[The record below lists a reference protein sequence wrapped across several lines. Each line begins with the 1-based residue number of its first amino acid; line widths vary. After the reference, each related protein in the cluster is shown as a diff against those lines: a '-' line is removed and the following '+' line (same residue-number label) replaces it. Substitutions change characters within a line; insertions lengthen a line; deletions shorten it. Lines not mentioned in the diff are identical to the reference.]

1 MWPRLLRYTRMI
13 GLTISV
19 MLIFTSTDPAAAQR
33 RRPTAMEDD
42 QIVAEAQMV
51 ESGEHV
57 EVYQHRLVVNP
68 AFLKL
73 AEDAY
78 QKLEQLMGV
87 KYDEATLGRKVRI
100 YISDFVS
107 VSHVWKGY
115 NHPTE
120 PKGIIFLNQR
130 VYLGAL
136 KGTNATYIHEMAH
149 LFSWRFQSH
158 TLREGLADYMA
169 LKILPGTGVGP
180 SAEGYDWSTAIP
192 SEVIEYL
199 GTTRPPPQWVTTDA
213 VKRRAYYFASYRLV
227 KYLID
232 TKGLETF
239 MKLYKSDSPETEV
252 RSLYGLSREEAI
264 RAAGM

>member
-1 MWPRLLRYTRMI
+1 MVDRIVERIVKVKIINRRMI
-13 GLTISV
+13 SGRYFRFMGIIPFCIINIEGYIRPGIIAPRCSSNRKLT
-19 MLIFTSTDPAAAQR
+19 
-33 RRPTAMEDD
+33 
-42 QIVAEAQMV
+42 
-51 ESGEHV
+51 
-57 EVYQHRLVVNP
+57 
-68 AFLKL
+68 
-73 AEDAY
+73 EDAY

-87 KYDEATLGRKVRI
+87 RLDTAALGPKVRI

-115 NHPTE
+115 DHPKD

-130 VYLGAL
+130 PYLGAL
-136 KGTNATYIHEMAH
+136 KGTNATYIHEMTH

-180 SAEGYDWSTAIP
+180 SPEGYDWSTPIP

-199 GTTRPPPQWVTTDA
+199 GTTRPPPQWVTIDP

-239 MKLYKSDSPETEV
+239 KKLYKSDSPETEV
-252 RSLYGLSREEAI
+252 RNLYGLTREEAI